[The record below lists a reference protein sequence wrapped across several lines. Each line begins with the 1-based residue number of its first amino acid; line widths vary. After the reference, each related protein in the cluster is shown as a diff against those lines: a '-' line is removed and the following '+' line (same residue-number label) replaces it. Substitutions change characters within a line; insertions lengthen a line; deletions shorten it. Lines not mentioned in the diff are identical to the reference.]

1 MSRRG
6 KNKRKSGKNTKPDG
20 RPPRRRKDAIGT
32 DGLPADYWKAC
43 ELVRDGQYE
52 QAGAAYAM
60 LERAASK
67 GDSRLR
73 VLIQNDLA
81 VLAAVYGKYDE
92 ACQGWR
98 AGIESNNECL
108 PARLNLGLLEAEL
121 SWAVPV
127 ANSEEEGG
135 PTGVSAPPD
144 SAPAGVSALREGGA
158 NTGRQ
163 ADRGVGPTG
172 QIRVAVLSFLFN
184 WPSTG
189 GGNMHTAGLVDF
201 LGRDGYEVRHF
212 YARYPGWG
220 IGRVDGDA
228 YLRGGDSEVC
238 SCADEEETFGRADG
252 GVGDPRRTGGEAGGG
267 ETFGRADGG
276 IGDPRRTPSS
286 VAVEFAE
293 GEWNV
298 GTIRER
304 FREAVDSFGPDYVV
318 ISDAWNMKPRLAEAM
333 RGYPYYLLLQAQEC
347 LCPLNNLRLIG
358 IGPTQVEQCPRNQL
372 ATPQVCH
379 QCLTERGHHAGAL
392 HQHERALA
400 GVGTVEYDR
409 VLRRSFYDAEAVLVL
424 NPITAAL
431 VEPYARRVCIV
442 PWGIDAARF
451 PWAVDERAEGQKID
465 DSSGTEMGGAFA
477 LPESGDLRS
486 TSGRGRETRAQP
498 SDDVSAMPESGD
510 LRSSSGRGRE
520 TRAQQKPV
528 VTLFMAAVA
537 GEVIKGFHVA
547 HEACGILRETRSD
560 FELVVT
566 FDPAGR
572 IDEFTRSIGWCSQA
586 ELPGHYRAA
595 DICLVP
601 TIAQD
606 ALSITSVEAMAAGK
620 PVVASR
626 IGGLPYT
633 VTDGLTGLLFEAG
646 NPFDLAEKLGR
657 LLDDP
662 GLRREMGLAGRRR
675 FEEDF
680 IWEDVITR
688 YWRPLLLKRASRA

>member
-1 MSRRG
+1 
-6 KNKRKSGKNTKPDG
+6 
-20 RPPRRRKDAIGT
+20 
-32 DGLPADYWKAC
+32 
-43 ELVRDGQYE
+43 
-52 QAGAAYAM
+52 M
-60 LERAASK
+60 LECAASK

-108 PARLNLGLLEAEL
+108 PARLNLGLVEAEL

-135 PTGVSAPPD
+135 PTGVSAPPEG
-144 SAPAGVSALREGGA
+144 APTGVSALREGGPA
-158 NTGRQ
+158 SGRE
-163 ADRGVGPTG
+163 ADRSVDPNGPV
-172 QIRVAVLSFLFN
+172 RVAVLSFLFN

-212 YARYPGWG
+212 FARYPGWG
-220 IGRVDGDA
+220 IGRVKEDGLVA
-228 YLRGGDSEVC
+228 SE
-238 SCADEEETFGRADG
+238 A
-252 GVGDPRRTGGEAGGG
+252 
-267 ETFGRADGG
+267 
-276 IGDPRRTPSS
+276 I
-286 VAVEFAE
+286 EFAE
-293 GEWNV
+293 GEWSV
-298 GTIRER
+298 AAIRER
-304 FREAVDSFGPDYVV
+304 FRAAVDSFGPDYVV
-318 ISDAWNMKPRLAEAM
+318 ISDAWNMKPHLAEAM

-347 LCPLNNLRLIG
+347 LCPLNNLRLLG

-379 QCLTERGHHAGAL
+379 QCLAERGHHAGAL

-400 GVGTVEYDR
+400 GVGTEDYDR
-409 VLRRSFYDAEAVLVL
+409 MLRQSFYEAEAVLVL

-442 PWGIDAARF
+442 PWGIDPARF
-451 PWAVDERAEGQKID
+451 PWAVDEIDSNLRGD
-465 DSSGTEMGGAFA
+465 DSSPPRTESDVVPSGLGEEEEGCGMAIGFPAFTRRAVRSRPSGALETADVVGG
-477 LPESGDLRS
+477 LGD
-486 TSGRGRETRAQP
+486 GR
-498 SDDVSAMPESGD
+498 DGD
-510 LRSSSGRGRE
+510 GAAHD
-520 TRAQQKPV
+520 TKTV
-528 VTLFMAAVA
+528 VRLFMAAVA
-537 GEVIKGFHVA
+537 GEFIKGFQVA

-633 VTDGLTGLLFEAG
+633 VTDGLTGLLFEPG

-680 IWEDVITR
+680 TWEDVIAR
-688 YWRPLLLKRASRA
+688 YWRPLLADPVRR